1 MTSSRRAGATDD
13 ELVAWAQGGDRLAI
27 EVLLRRHYDRLY
39 AVCRGVVGLG
49 DADDATQATMMGI
62 VGGLA
67 RFDGRAKFTTWSH
80 RVAVNAALDELRR
93 RTRRPVPHDPRE
105 TSGDEKH
112 PGQGELERARATSNE
127 TMLNHGRTQ
136 GADPDGGDPAQAVAD
151 RALVEAALAAL
162 PDEFRIPL
170 VLAEYGG
177 LEYTEIAEVIGVPG
191 GTVRSR
197 IARAR
202 RRIAVD
208 PGSNHQ
214 KQPAAKDRERS

>member
-1 MTSSRRAGATDD
+1 
-13 ELVAWAQGGDRLAI
+13 
-27 EVLLRRHYDRLY
+27 
-39 AVCRGVVGLG
+39 
-49 DADDATQATMMGI
+49 
-62 VGGLA
+62 
-67 RFDGRAKFTTWSH
+67 
-80 RVAVNAALDELRR
+80 
-93 RTRRPVPHDPRE
+93 
-105 TSGDEKH
+105 
-112 PGQGELERARATSNE
+112 
-127 TMLNHGRTQ
+127 MLNHGRTQ

-177 LEYTEIAEVIGVPG
+177 LEYTEIAEVIGVPV

-197 IARAR
+197 IARFR
-202 RRIAVD
+202 RRIAVH